1 MKYKT
6 KSYVVS
12 QMVKDY
18 EKDVGKNNRLVFD
31 CPIQRPEGQYN
42 NVAQSLVIHS
52 ILQGYIIPNVYIVQ
66 HGADDFEP
74 MTVLD
79 GKQRMTII
87 YNYITNGFKLSK
99 ATPPVKVL
107 VAEVDEDGNLVKDE
121 NDTTI
126 TRTEYIEIKNLKY
139 DKLPKEFQDIIKNF
153 ELTVTLI
160 TEATK
165 EELEEQ
171 MFRLNNGKTPTA
183 TQKAFMKGG
192 IDVAEAIQ
200 KTILENNFFS
210 NRFVMSSAQKRGSED
225 MKCAFHTL
233 AILTNAD
240 FNKLTSGD
248 LTKIAESMKNNW
260 NNGNLSEADIQYCNE
275 LLEDLNYWLPE
286 EEDFNAKEILTS
298 IHIPIMVMNVEK
310 ARQLIDDGELT
321 PTQYKSFLKYWVKRG
336 FYKEEYRECS
346 EGSPSDK
353 GNIERR
359 IDLMERELED
369 FIASPD
375 DFNEFVKE
383 FDNEENAIKTL
394 IVASECPYN
403 GFESE
408 TLEKVKVW
416 AIEEATKY
424 ELYRCLERKNMAEQ
438 ADIDEECEEYL
449 PTLFAAKYIIE
460 NHLGVNSLRLLEDV
474 SMKIGAEF
482 DFYHSLLI
490 KNPITN
496 SDLVEIETRV
506 IKEVQ
511 NLLYEGD
518 NEDENVQ

>member
-6 KSYVVS
+6 KTYVVS

-18 EKDVGKNNRLVFD
+18 EKDIGKNNRLVFD
-31 CPIQRPEGQYN
+31 CPIQRPVGQYS

-87 YNYITNGFKLSK
+87 YNYVTNGFKLSK
-99 ATPPVKVL
+99 ATPPVKV
-107 VAEVDEDGNLVKDE
+107 VVPEIDKDGNLVKDE
-121 NDTTI
+121 NDLTI
-126 TRTEYIEIKNLKY
+126 TKTEFIEIKNLKY
-139 DKLPKEFQDIIKNF
+139 DKLPKEFQDALKNF

-200 KTILENNFFS
+200 KNILENNFFS
-210 NRFVMSSAQKRGSED
+210 NRFVMSPAQKKGSED

-233 AILTNAD
+233 AILTDAD

-248 LTKIAESMKNNW
+248 LTKIAENMKSDW
-260 NNGNLSEADIQYCNE
+260 KNGRISETDIQYCNE

-286 EEDFNAKEILTS
+286 EEDFSAKDILTTV
-298 IHIPIMVMNVEK
+298 HIPIMVMNVEK
-310 ARQLIDDGELT
+310 AKQMIDDEELT
-321 PTQYKSFLKYWVKRG
+321 TTQYKEFLKYWVTKG

-346 EGSPSDK
+346 EGSPSDR
-353 GNIERR
+353 GNIEKR
-359 IDLMERELED
+359 IDFMENELE
-369 FIASPD
+369 
-375 DFNEFVKE
+375 EFVK
-383 FDNEENAIKTL
+383 T
-394 IVASECPYN
+394 S
-403 GFESE
+403 
-408 TLEKVKVW
+408 EKV
-416 AIEEATKY
+416 
-424 ELYRCLERKNMAEQ
+424 
-438 ADIDEECEEYL
+438 
-449 PTLFAAKYIIE
+449 
-460 NHLGVNSLRLLEDV
+460 V
-474 SMKIGAEF
+474 SA
-482 DFYHSLLI
+482 
-490 KNPITN
+490 
-496 SDLVEIETRV
+496 
-506 IKEVQ
+506 
-511 NLLYEGD
+511 
-518 NEDENVQ
+518 

>member
-87 YNYITNGFKLSK
+87 YNYVTNGFKLSK
-99 ATPPVKVL
+99 ATPPVKVI
-107 VAEVDEDGNLVKDE
+107 VPEIDEDGNLVKDE
-121 NDTTI
+121 NGLTVTKV
-126 TRTEYIEIKNLKY
+126 EHIEIKNLKY
-139 DKLPKEFQDIIKNF
+139 DKLPKEFQDALKNF

-200 KTILENNFFS
+200 KNILENNFFT
-210 NRFVMSSAQKRGSED
+210 NRFNMSPAQKKGGED
-225 MKCAFHTL
+225 MRCAFHTL

-248 LTKIAESMKNNW
+248 LTKIAESMKTSW
-260 NNGNLSEADIQYCNE
+260 NDGSLGDADIQYCNE

-286 EEDFNAKEILTS
+286 DENFNSGEILTTV
-298 IHIPIMVMNVEK
+298 HIPIMVMNVEK
-310 ARQLIDDGELT
+310 ARQLMDDGELT
-321 PTQYKSFLKYWVKRG
+321 ATQYKAFLRYWVKNG
-336 FYKEEYRECS
+336 FYKNEYKKCS
-346 EGSPSDK
+346 EGSPSDRA
-353 GNIERR
+353 NIERR
-359 IDLMERELED
+359 IDIMEQELEQ
-369 FIASPD
+369 FISSPD
-375 DFNEFVKE
+375 NINEFINE
-383 FDNEENAIKTL
+383 FKSEENAIKSL
-394 IVASECPYN
+394 VVASNCPYN
-403 GFESE
+403 RIDPE
-408 TLEKVKVW
+408 TLEMVKNW
-416 AIEEATKY
+416 AIEDASKDEFY
-424 ELYRCLERKNMAEQ
+424 MCLECKKTVESIGVGEN
-438 ADIDEECEEYL
+438 DDEYL
-449 PTLFAAKYIIE
+449 PMIFAAKYLKE
-460 NHLGVNSLRLLEDV
+460 NYMNINAFEVLEKFDIANSKFL
-474 SMKIGAEF
+474 AW
-482 DFYHSLLI
+482 
-490 KNPITN
+490 IT
-496 SDLVEIETRV
+496 DPLVTANLVAMETDV

-511 NLLYEGD
+511 NIICEGE
-518 NEDENVQ
+518 NRDENV

>member
-1 MKYKT
+1 MKHKT

-87 YNYITNGFKLSK
+87 YNYVTNGFKLSK
-99 ATPPVKVL
+99 ATPPVKVI
-107 VAEVDEDGNLVKDE
+107 VPEIDEDGNLVKDE
-121 NDTTI
+121 NGLTVTKV
-126 TRTEYIEIKNLKY
+126 EYIEIKNLRY
-139 DKLPKEFQDIIKNF
+139 DKLPKEFQDALKNF

-200 KTILENNFFS
+200 KTILENNFFT
-210 NRFVMSSAQKRGSED
+210 NRFVMSPAQKKGSED

-248 LTKIAESMKNNW
+248 LTKIAEGMKNDW
-260 NNGNLSEADIQYCNE
+260 KDGKISEIDIQYCNE
-275 LLEDLNYWLPE
+275 LLEDLNYWLPD
-286 EEDFNAKEILTS
+286 EDVFNAKDVLTTV
-298 IHIPIMVMNVEK
+298 HIPIMVMNVEK
-310 ARQLIDDGELT
+310 ARQLIDDGEIT
-321 PTQYKSFLKYWVKRG
+321 PTQYKDFLKYWVKRG
-336 FYKEEYRECS
+336 IYKEEYRECS

-353 GNIERR
+353 TNIERR
-359 IDLMERELED
+359 IDIMEKELEY
-369 FIASPD
+369 FISAPD
-375 DFNEFVKE
+375 DIFEFINEFKS
-383 FDNEENAIKTL
+383 EENAIKSL
-394 IVASECPYN
+394 VVASNCPYN
-403 GFESE
+403 RIEPE
-408 TLEKVKVW
+408 TLKMVKNW
-416 AIEEATKY
+416 AIEDASKDEFY
-424 ELYRCLERKNMAEQ
+424 MCLECKKTVESIGVGEN
-438 ADIDEECEEYL
+438 DDKYL
-449 PTLFAAKYIIE
+449 PMLFAAKYLKE
-460 NHLGVNSLRLLEDV
+460 NYMNVNAFEVLE
-474 SMKIGAEF
+474 KF
-482 DFYHSLLI
+482 DMANSKFLALI
-490 KNPITN
+490 TDPLITVN
-496 SDLVEIETRV
+496 LVAMETDV
-506 IKEVQ
+506 IKELQ
-511 NLLYEGD
+511 NLLYKGE
-518 NEDENVQ
+518 NRDENV

>member
-18 EKDVGKNNRLVFD
+18 EKDIGKNNRLVFD
-31 CPIQRPEGQYN
+31 CPIQRPEGQYS

-66 HGADDFEP
+66 NGADDFEP

-99 ATPPVKVL
+99 ATPPVTKV

-121 NDTTI
+121 NGFTI
-126 TRTEYIEIKNLKY
+126 TRTEVIEIKNCKF
-139 DKLPKEFQDIIKNF
+139 DKLPKEFQDTIKNF

-165 EELEEQ
+165 QELEEQ

-192 IDVAEAIQ
+192 IDVADAIR
-200 KTILENNFFS
+200 KNILENNFFA
-210 NRFVMSSAQKRGSED
+210 NRFEMSPAQIKGGED

-240 FNKLTSGD
+240 FNKLTSSD
-248 LTKIAESMKNNW
+248 LTKIAENMKSDW
-260 NNGNLSEADIQYCNE
+260 NNGSLGDSDIQYCNE

-286 EEDFNAKEILTS
+286 ETEFNSKEVLTTV
-298 IHIPIMVMNVEK
+298 HIPIMVMNVEK
-310 ARQLIDDGELT
+310 ARQLIDDGDMT
-321 PTQYKSFLKYWVKRG
+321 ATQYKEFLKYWVQKG
-336 FYKEEYRECS
+336 IYKSGYRECS
-346 EGSPSDK
+346 AGSPSDK

-359 IDLMERELED
+359 IDFMEKELEK
-369 FIASPD
+369 FLSSPD
-375 DFNEFVKE
+375 DINEFIHE
-383 FDNEENAIKTL
+383 FNDEEIALKSLMITTKCPFNAFDEDTLTKVRQWADEYKPKDEFYSCIDYKKVVESIGIMETDNE
-394 IVASECPYN
+394 
-403 GFESE
+403 F
-408 TLEKVKVW
+408 
-416 AIEEATKY
+416 
-424 ELYRCLERKNMAEQ
+424 
-438 ADIDEECEEYL
+438 L
-449 PTLFAAKYIIE
+449 PTLYAVKYILD
-460 NHLGVNSLRLLEDV
+460 NHFDIDVKEVLVKFSMGTSSITPTTNGEVV
-474 SMKIGAEF
+474 SMESDIIKQ
-482 DFYHSLLI
+482 I
-490 KNPITN
+490 KNLIG
-496 SDLVEIETRV
+496 EGE
-506 IKEVQ
+506 KQ
-511 NLLYEGD
+511 N
-518 NEDENVQ
+518 ENVQ

>member
-99 ATPPVKVL
+99 ATPPVKKI
-107 VAEVDEDGNLVKDE
+107 VAVIDGDGNLVKDE
-121 NDTTI
+121 NGLTV
-126 TRTEYIEIKNLKY
+126 TREEFVEIKNCRY
-139 DKLPKEFQDIIKNF
+139 DKLPKEFQDVIKNF

-192 IDVAEAIQ
+192 IDVAEAIR
-200 KTILENNFFS
+200 KNILENNFFA
-210 NRFVMSSAQKRGSED
+210 NRFNMSPAQKKGGED

-248 LTKIAESMKNNW
+248 LTKIAESMKSSW
-260 NNGNLSEADIQYCNE
+260 NDGSLGDTDIQYCNE
-275 LLEDLNYWLPE
+275 LLEDLNYWLPME
-286 EEDFNAKEILTS
+286 EEFNASEVLTTV
-298 IHIPIMVMNVEK
+298 HIPIMVMNVEK
-310 ARQLIDDGELT
+310 ARQLMDDGELT
-321 PTQYKSFLKYWVKRG
+321 ATQYKDFLRYWVTKG
-336 FYKEEYRECS
+336 FYKNEYRDCS
-346 EGSPSDK
+346 EGAPSDK
-353 GNIERR
+353 KNIESR
-359 IDLMERELED
+359 IDFMEEELER
-369 FIASPD
+369 FISSPD
-375 DFNEFVKE
+375 DVLEYINEF
-383 FDNEENAIKTL
+383 DTEEMAIKSLMLT
-394 IVASECPYN
+394 SDCPYN
-403 GFESE
+403 SLDNE
-408 TLEKVKVW
+408 TLEKVKIW
-416 AIEEATKY
+416 ASEEATKDVFY
-424 ELYRCLERKNMAEQ
+424 SSIVYKKMLDNIGVSEDAK
-438 ADIDEECEEYL
+438 EYL
-449 PTLFAAKYIIE
+449 RTLFAAKYIAESNNTVDAIE
-460 NHLGVNSLRLLEDV
+460 LLNKFNE
-474 SMKIGAEF
+474 KIGTSNISVADDNLPSAET
-482 DFYHSLLI
+482 DIIY
-490 KNPITN
+490 
-496 SDLVEIETRV
+496 EI
-506 IKEVQ
+506 Q
-511 NLLYEGD
+511 NLINEG
-518 NEDENVQ
+518 EIKHESVQ

>member
-18 EKDVGKNNRLVFD
+18 EKDIGKNNRLVFD

-99 ATPPVKVL
+99 ATPPVKKI
-107 VAEVDEDGNLVKDE
+107 VAVVDEDGNLVKDE
-121 NDTTI
+121 NGLTV
-126 TRTEYIEIKNLKY
+126 TREERVEIKNCRY
-139 DKLPKEFQDIIKNF
+139 DKLPKEFQDVIKNF

-192 IDVAEAIQ
+192 IDVAEAIR
-200 KTILENNFFS
+200 KNILENNFFV
-210 NRFVMSSAQKRGSED
+210 NRFNMSSAQKKGGED

-248 LTKIAESMKNNW
+248 LTKIAESMKSSW
-260 NNGNLSEADIQYCNE
+260 SDGSLGDADIQYCNE
-275 LLEDLNYWLPE
+275 LLEDLNYWLPM
-286 EEDFNAKEILTS
+286 EEDFNASEVLTTV
-298 IHIPIMVMNVEK
+298 HIPIMVMNVEK
-310 ARQLIDDGELT
+310 ARQLMDDGELT
-321 PTQYKSFLKYWVKRG
+321 ATQYKEFLKYWVTKG
-336 FYKEEYRECS
+336 FYKNEYRECS
-346 EGSPSDK
+346 EGAPSDK
-353 GNIERR
+353 KNIENR
-359 IDLMERELED
+359 IDFMEEELEK
-369 FIASPD
+369 FIAAPD
-375 DFNEFVKE
+375 DICEFVGE
-383 FDNEENAIKTL
+383 FENENIAMQSLMLT
-394 IVASECPYN
+394 SDCPYN
-403 GFESE
+403 GLDND
-408 TLEKVKVW
+408 TLNKVKEW
-416 AIEEATKY
+416 AMENATKDI
-424 ELYRCLERKNMAEQ
+424 LYACIGYKRIVNAIGVK
-438 ADIDEECEEYL
+438 DDSEEYL
-449 PTLFAAKYIIE
+449 STLFAAKYIAE
-460 NHLGVNSLRLLEDV
+460 SHSSVKGTDLLEKFSKRIGESTTTVVGDDIV
-474 SMKIGAEF
+474 STESNIINKIQ
-482 DFYHSLLI
+482 DLI
-490 KNPITN
+490 
-496 SDLVEIETRV
+496 
-506 IKEVQ
+506 
-511 NLLYEGD
+511 YEGEND
-518 NEDENVQ
+518 YENV

>member
-1 MKYKT
+1 MKYKI

-31 CPIQRPEGQYN
+31 CPIQRPEGQYT

-87 YNYITNGFKLSK
+87 YNYVTNGFKLSK
-99 ATPPVKVL
+99 ATPPVKTIVP
-107 VAEVDEDGNLVKDE
+107 EIDEEGNLVKDE
-121 NDTTI
+121 NGLTVTKI
-126 TRTEYIEIKNLKY
+126 EYVEIKNLKY
-139 DKLPKEFQDIIKNF
+139 DKLPKEFQDVLKNF

-192 IDVAEAIQ
+192 IDVTGAVQ
-200 KTILENNFFS
+200 NTILENNFFT
-210 NRFVMSSAQKRGSED
+210 NRFIMSPAQRKGSED

-233 AILTNAD
+233 AILTDAD

-248 LTKIAESMKNNW
+248 LTKIAENMKNDW
-260 NNGNLSEADIQYCNE
+260 KDGKISEADIQYCNE

-286 EEDFNAKEILTS
+286 DEEFNTKDILTTV
-298 IHIPIMVMNVEK
+298 HIPIMVMNVEK

-321 PTQYKSFLKYWVKRG
+321 PTQYKAFLKYWVKRG
-336 FYKEEYRECS
+336 FYKNDYRECS

-353 GNIERR
+353 ANIERR
-359 IDLMERELED
+359 IDIMETELER
-369 FIASPD
+369 FISSPND
-375 DFNEFVKE
+375 MFEFIEE
-383 FDNEENAIKTL
+383 FKSEESAIKSL
-394 IVASECPYN
+394 VLASNCPHN

-408 TLEKVKVW
+408 TLEKVMNW
-416 AIEEATKY
+416 AIEDASKDEFYVCLDCKKVLERIGVKEDSDEYFSALFATKY
-424 ELYRCLERKNMAEQ
+424 IM
-438 ADIDEECEEYL
+438 
-449 PTLFAAKYIIE
+449 E
-460 NHLGVNSLRLLEDV
+460 NHSGVNASELLRD
-474 SMKIGAEF
+474 F
-482 DFYHSLLI
+482 DI
-490 KNPITN
+490 KTGITNPITN
-496 SDLVEIETRV
+496 ADLVAMESDV

-511 NLLYEGD
+511 NLLYKGE
-518 NEDENVQ
+518 NRDENV

>member
-18 EKDVGKNNRLVFD
+18 EKGVGKNNRLVFD

-87 YNYITNGFKLSK
+87 YNYVTNGFKLSK
-99 ATPPVKVL
+99 ATPPVKTI
-107 VAEVDEDGNLVKDE
+107 VAEVDDDGNLVKDE
-121 NDTTI
+121 DGI
-126 TRTEYIEIKNLKY
+126 TVTKEEYVEIKNLKY

-192 IDVAEAIQ
+192 IDVADAIQ
-200 KTILENNFFS
+200 KTILENNFFT
-210 NRFVMSSAQKRGSED
+210 NRFIMSSAQKRGSED

-233 AILTNAD
+233 AILTDAD

-248 LTKIAESMKNNW
+248 LTKIAENMKNDW
-260 NNGNLSEADIQYCNE
+260 KDGKISETDIQYCNE

-286 EEDFNAKEILTS
+286 DEDFNTKDVLTTV
-298 IHIPIMVMNVEK
+298 HIPIMVMNVEK
-310 ARQLIDDGELT
+310 ARQLIDDGDLT
-321 PTQYKSFLKYWVKRG
+321 PTQYKEFLKYWVKRG
-336 FYKEEYRECS
+336 FYKDEYRECS

-359 IDLMERELED
+359 IDIMETELNN
-369 FIASPD
+369 FIAAPD
-375 DFNEFVKE
+375 DVFEFIEE
-383 FDNEENAIKTL
+383 FENEENAIKTL
-394 IVASECPYN
+394 VIASNCPYN

-408 TLEKVKVW
+408 TLEKVKNW
-416 AIEEATKY
+416 AVEDATKDEFY
-424 ELYRCLERKNMAEQ
+424 MCLECKKTIEQ
-438 ADIDEECEEYL
+438 IGISEDSDAYLPALFAMKYILENYSDIDAFEL
-449 PTLFAAKYIIE
+449 LKNFDIKIE
-460 NHLGVNSLRLLEDV
+460 
-474 SMKIGAEF
+474 
-482 DFYHSLLI
+482 
-490 KNPITN
+490 ITKPLTN
-496 SDLVEIETRV
+496 ADLVAMETNV

-511 NLLYEGD
+511 NLLYKGD
-518 NEDENVQ
+518 DENENVQ

>member
-87 YNYITNGFKLSK
+87 YNYVTNGFKLSK
-99 ATPPVKVL
+99 ATPPVKIIVP
-107 VAEVDEDGNLVKDE
+107 EIDEDGNLVKDE
-121 NDTTI
+121 NGLTVTKV
-126 TRTEYIEIKNLKY
+126 EYIEIKNLKY
-139 DKLPKEFQDIIKNF
+139 DKLPKEFQDALKNF

-192 IDVAEAIQ
+192 IDVADAIQ
-200 KTILENNFFS
+200 KTILENNFFT
-210 NRFVMSSAQKRGSED
+210 NRFIMSPAQKKGSED

-233 AILTNAD
+233 AILTDAD

-248 LTKIAESMKNNW
+248 LTKIAENMKNDW
-260 NNGNLSEADIQYCNE
+260 KDGKISEADIQYCNE

-286 EEDFNAKEILTS
+286 EDDFVVKDVLTTV
-298 IHIPIMVMNVEK
+298 HIPIMVMNVEK
-310 ARQLIDDGELT
+310 ARQLIDDGDLT
-321 PTQYKSFLKYWVKRG
+321 PTQYKDFLKYWVKRG
-336 FYKEEYRECS
+336 IYKEGYRECS

-353 GNIERR
+353 ANIERR
-359 IDLMERELED
+359 IDIMEKELED
-369 FIASPD
+369 FISAPD
-375 DFNEFVKE
+375 DIFEFINEFE
-383 FDNEENAIKTL
+383 SEENAIKSL
-394 IVASECPYN
+394 VVASNCPHN
-403 GFESE
+403 GFEPE
-408 TLEKVKVW
+408 TLEKVKNW
-416 AIEEATKY
+416 AIEDASKDEFY
-424 ELYRCLERKNMAEQ
+424 MCLGYKKILDMIG
-438 ADIDEECEEYL
+438 IDENNEEYL
-449 PTLFAAKYIIE
+449 SMLFAAKYIME
-460 NHLGVNSLRLLEDV
+460 NHSGINAVDLLENLDV
-474 SMKIGAEF
+474 KMGITK
-482 DFYHSLLI
+482 
-490 KNPITN
+490 PITN
-496 SDLVEIETRV
+496 ADLVEIESNV
-506 IKEVQ
+506 IKKVQ